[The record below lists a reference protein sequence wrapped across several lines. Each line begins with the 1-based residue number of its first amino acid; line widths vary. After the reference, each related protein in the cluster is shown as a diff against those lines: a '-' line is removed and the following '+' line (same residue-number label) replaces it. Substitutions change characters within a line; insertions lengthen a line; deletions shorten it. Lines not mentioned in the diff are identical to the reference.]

1 MNQLISYS
9 LQIDILCICIFL
21 LIAFNLW
28 KSGEK
33 SKQLYISVIAI
44 AFIQCFSTGAVTYLH
59 AGNCMLELSLKL
71 PCVQSIKLIVFFT
84 CLNNFMAVFTSYI
97 IFVITY
103 QKRKDAIRSKDI
115 KLFLLSLPFIVIT
128 YFIITSPFNGYIQFL
143 TFGGN
148 FVPGRFYSLLI
159 GCIGFYSVLGII
171 NFLSI
176 MVDLKKRFSDFS
188 VSLIDRILLYL
199 TVSVPFIIAPA
210 NLLLH
215 TNYVSVAYAIS
226 FFYLMTLHQHMRISI
241 DDLTT
246 LNNRNELKSYLNSLM
261 SLSESQRKN
270 TFMMFIDL
278 NKFKHIND
286 NFGHNEGDVVLI
298 EISKLL
304 KYVADTFNC
313 FLCRYGGDE
322 FILIKRN
329 SDEEKAISV
338 CSYIDKAVNDLS
350 ELVIAPYEL
359 SVSTGFVRFDSR
371 FNSVREF
378 IDAADK
384 LMYENKR
391 SSKKDFSKLTK

>member
-33 SKQLYISVIAI
+33 TKQLYISVIAI
-44 AFIQCFSTGAVTYLH
+44 VLVQCFSTGVVTYMH

-115 KLFLLSLPFIVIT
+115 KLFLLSLPFIIIT

-159 GCIGFYSVLGII
+159 GSIGFYSVLGII

-278 NKFKHIND
+278 NKFKYIND

-391 SSKKDFSKLTK
+391 SSKKDYSRLTK

>member
-21 LIAFNLW
+21 LIAFNLL

-33 SKQLYISVIAI
+33 TKQLYISVIAI
-44 AFIQCFSTGAVTYLH
+44 VLVQCFSTGVVTYMH

-115 KLFLLSLPFIVIT
+115 KLFLLSLPFIIIT

-159 GCIGFYSVLGII
+159 GSIGFYSVLGII

-371 FNSVREF
+371 FNSVQEF

-391 SSKKDFSKLTK
+391 SSKKDYSRLTK

>member
-1 MNQLISYS
+1 MNQLISFS
-9 LQIDILCICIFL
+9 LQIDMLCLCIFL
-21 LIAFNLW
+21 LITLNLW
-28 KSGEK
+28 NSGDK
-33 SKQLYISVIAI
+33 SKKLYSSILSI
-44 AFIQCFSTGAVTYLH
+44 AFFQCFTIGAVTYLH
-59 AGNCMLELSLKL
+59 SGNCIIEHALNLQCIKS
-71 PCVQSIKLIVFFT
+71 VKLIVFIT
-84 CLNNFMAVFTSYI
+84 CLNNFMAVFTAYI
-97 IFVITY
+97 IFVVTY
-103 QKRKDAIRSKDI
+103 QIRKDVIRSKDI
-115 KLFLLSLPFIVIT
+115 KLFLLSVPFIVIT

-159 GCIGFYSVLGII
+159 GSIGFYSVLGII

-176 MVDLKKRFSDFS
+176 MSDLKKSFSDFS
-188 VSLIDRILLYL
+188 VSFIDRIILYI
-199 TVSVPFIIAPA
+199 TVSVPFIIAPV

-215 TNYVSVAYAIS
+215 TNYISVSYAIA
-226 FFYLMTLHQHMRISI
+226 FFYLMTIHQHMRISI

-261 SLSESQRKN
+261 SLSESQRKK

-278 NKFKHIND
+278 NKFKYIND

-322 FILIKRN
+322 FILIKKD

-338 CSYIDKAVNDLS
+338 CSYIDNAVKDLS

-371 FNSVREF
+371 FNSVQEF

-391 SSKKDFSKLTK
+391 SSKKDYSKLTK